1 MQVIF
6 GDRNQDSIGILGTLL
21 EEGYLLGRGMKLFS
35 NDWHALY
42 SDLGSVNKDI
52 YLCLSIYMCVYI
64 YIHAHTHRDRK
75 TERETQTDRER
86 ERRKCALLPGLRSWD
101 HPSCKLQ
108 SLHCRQVYLCV
119 CN

>member
-6 GDRNQDSIGILGTLL
+6 GDRNQDSISILGTLL

-52 YLCLSIYMCVYI
+52 YLCLSIYIYI
-64 YIHAHTHRDRK
+64 YTHTHTHRK
-75 TERETQTDRER
+75 IEKETQRERER
-86 ERRKCALLPGLRSWD
+86 ERRKCTLLPGLRSWD

-108 SLHCRQVYLCV
+108 RVTSLQASLFVCV
-119 CN
+119 